1 MRTDSAVSTSSEI
14 SELQERDEDEDSVR
28 RRRNYED
35 EDEDEDVDEE
45 RLNSVYRDREQS
57 LSNDF
62 VSVSVSIP
70 ERNLC
75 GILFI

>member
-1 MRTDSAVSTSSEI
+1 MFVCLI
-14 SELQERDEDEDSVR
+14 SPPDQGKDGDEVSVR

-35 EDEDEDVDEE
+35 EDEDEDRDEE